1 MYIMGPFH
9 STKTSGLNFWQ
20 LPVANG
26 TAFSKISKPDEN
38 LARYTQIFE
47 NAFSRKFPFH
57 STLLPEFP
65 EFSVEWF
72 AFRKST
78 VSRIS
83 ENFSGNFCT
92 IAAVSKFSKVLVEW
106 KAPRPCKMVTCFV
119 CLTPVRPLLSSMAVL
134 YHVNDYPWRAYSEP
148 SKPGV
153 LKKWSGFNTNSEFKL
168 VKSERFYPES

>member
-1 MYIMGPFH
+1 MTPSHSYVFNYCQSVISIPKFNKVKLHWCELIGPLQLVMVENSHGYMYIMGPFH

-72 AFRKST
+72 AFRKFNSFQ
-78 VSRIS
+78 
-83 ENFSGNFCT
+83 NFWKLFR
-92 IAAVSKFSKVLVEW
+92 KFLHHC
-106 KAPRPCKMVTCFV
+106 RCFQI
-119 CLTPVRPLLSSMAVL
+119 
-134 YHVNDYPWRAYSEP
+134 
-148 SKPGV
+148 
-153 LKKWSGFNTNSEFKL
+153 FK
-168 VKSERFYPES
+168 SFG

>member
-1 MYIMGPFH
+1 MEQHFPKFPNQ
-9 STKTSGLNFWQ
+9 TKTSRGI
-20 LPVANG
+20 PK
-26 TAFSKISKPDEN
+26 FSKMP
-38 LARYTQIFE
+38 
-47 NAFSRKFPFH
+47 FPGSFLSIQLCSQNFQNFRLNGSH
-57 STLLPEFP
+57 
-65 EFSVEWF
+65 